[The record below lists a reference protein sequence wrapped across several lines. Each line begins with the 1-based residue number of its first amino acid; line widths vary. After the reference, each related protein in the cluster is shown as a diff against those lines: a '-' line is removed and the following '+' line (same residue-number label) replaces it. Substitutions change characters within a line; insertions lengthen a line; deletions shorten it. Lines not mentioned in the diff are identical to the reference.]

1 MTILLAISSK
11 DSRQNCDLGCDI
23 GWKTY
28 LYPHT
33 EAEPSPE
40 DEVYEDSW
48 DIQQSRPISF
58 ATASASSST
67 LPGSVRLKSRL
78 KTYSP
83 AGSFGSPPSSA
94 SSSTHIPQ
102 YYARY
107 HDIFTQFLMRYGSG
121 SGSEDPRNDPD
132 SQYFQFQRGPNQSVD
147 TGDSD
152 EEDFGRTLLDSSGD
166 VRDIFSSLLESDSI
180 EPETPEDRERL
191 EWQTM
196 LASVLDGDVLKSEKT
211 RIAVALA
218 TSGEEQDKYNHN
230 LWLGIRAKI
239 MGMDEEEERKRIE
252 DLRLRTVDPLINE
265 VLTFRARDLESGDD
279 PGAIALQQV
288 DEVLRHLD
296 IVHTLYPTHKALHLD
311 KPVVAEPD
319 FQAHR
324 DALITWSTIFTSL
337 RRQINVL
344 RKWTGSETL
353 DVTAPVTNAESP
365 LGVRYTLGDNG
376 PVADGSTFLE
386 RAMKEESIQMTF
398 AKGFM
403 TTVHSLIGAS
413 RDAQVNLAHLLRQMN
428 LPSFERELRAYAFGW
443 TTHRKLKEPAIIII
457 DQMIDDLK
465 LNIGIACTLKRQ
477 YEAFLSPDPGG
488 NWNLPPCISD
498 NYDSVVL
505 EALSFFFK
513 LIHWKLKSGAKDIY
527 FKETDLIES
536 QWPTFNDVA
545 LTVPGGASVVAEQL
559 CASSA
564 LTNKLMVRVTNF
576 FDAQLHL
583 PVSQRPTSGQRRRPG
598 PSVNGYVRAASQQD
612 MDDEQM
618 ISWYSKVLDSVRLR
632 YRKLQRFVRYNNSA
646 EYTLEDVQIDLF
658 IAQLVET
665 DHFLVFTQTYEEEGT
680 YIIASRSL
688 RDHPDYIR
696 RMLLEAFHMTDARLS
711 TSTIFTRSSQTR
723 LDIFSFCPLAAD
735 FFGTGLVLVLEI
747 PKIDLGLK
755 DDRVRLVADGG
766 QQRLALAKK
775 EFAENFPAMD
785 EDGEQLDIKP
795 ALCIIEQQAHLPTV
809 NREMRKI
816 NRATNR
822 LAEST
827 IESVHHVRDTLRET
841 SRRQDLLESWYLF
854 ASEHGQYAQKSMDRS
869 TLLKFNP
876 SLIKLAISWVSFI
889 CDDCDPNERK
899 TFKWAVNALEFT
911 LHRTRNNI
919 LQLPQDQF
927 EMLRQKVASCM
938 TLLISHFDIL
948 GARSTFEASKEKEMR
963 GERRQEAPLDA
974 EEIFSS
980 FGHNERLV
988 AASYLDPSINEFWEK
1003 TSHALEKLES
1013 AMAAVTSEQRMAGR
1027 VLDDEKLED
1036 QSAVFLA
1043 SFSSNI
1049 SIRWQQGRFI
1059 GAGAFGSVY
1068 SAVNLDSGSLM
1079 AVKEIKFQELAGS
1092 PSLYQQIR
1100 DELRVMEMLRHPNVV
1115 EYYGIEVHRDKV
1127 YIFEEFCQG
1136 GSLAALL
1143 ELGRIEDEHII
1154 QVYTMQ
1160 MLEGLAYL
1168 HSKGIAHRDIK
1179 PDNILLDHLGVIK
1192 FVDFGAAK
1200 ILARNHRTMLR
1211 SRRPTEG
1218 AFGGGLGVGMSSSLT
1233 GTPMY
1238 MSPEVIKND
1247 TSGRHGAMDIWSM
1260 GCVVLEFATGKKP
1273 WSHLDNE
1280 WVTRTIMYHI
1290 GVATQ
1295 HPPLPEPDQLSEVG
1309 INFIKACLTVDPTRR
1324 PSAFELMDHPWML
1337 DFRKALQNYD
1347 EADMTKSSPPGMPTE
1362 DAYEST
1368 IIPCQAAVQEKE
1380 VEGASPNPSS
1390 GSAESPLSIGS
1401 STLSEALIK
1410 GASPNHHL
1418 AVPRAHCQLEA
1429 APYQRR

>member
-1 MTILLAISSK
+1 MPLPRHIPS
-11 DSRQNCDLGCDI
+11 
-23 GWKTY
+23 

-58 ATASASSST
+58 ATASANSST

-94 SSSTHIPQ
+94 SSSTHVPQ

-121 SGSEDPRNDPD
+121 TGSEDPRNDPD
-132 SQYFQFQRGPNQSVD
+132 SQYFQLQRGPNQSVD

-239 MGMDEEEERKRIE
+239 MGMDEEEERKRVE

-365 LGVRYTLGDNG
+365 LGARYTLGDNG

-428 LPSFERELRAYAFGW
+428 LPSFERELVPLISFPTQLALASLRVRLDYAQ
-443 TTHRKLKEPAIIII
+443 KLKEPAIIII

-559 CASSA
+559 CA

-583 PVSQRPTSGQRRRPG
+583 PISQRPTSGQRRRPG

-618 ISWYSKVLDSVRLR
+618 ISWYSKILDSVRLR
-632 YRKLQRFVRYNNSA
+632 YRKLQRFVRHVCQRYNNSA

-696 RMLLEAFHMTDARLS
+696 RILLEAFHVTEQLEDDGRKIVDIYDLHTEFPGEAGYLLILS
-711 TSTIFTRSSQTR
+711 PRSR
-723 LDIFSFCPLAAD
+723 FLWN
-735 FFGTGLVLVLEI
+735 GLVLVLEI

-755 DDRVRLVADGG
+755 DDRVRLIADGG

-775 EFAENFPAMD
+775 EFAEIFLAVD

-911 LHRTRNNI
+911 LHRTHNNI

-988 AASYLDPSINEFWEK
+988 AAGYLDPSSINEFWEK

-1027 VLDDEKLED
+1027 VLDDGKLED

-1136 GSLAALL
+1136 G
-1143 ELGRIEDEHII
+1143 I
-1154 QVYTMQ
+1154 YTMQ

-1280 WVTRTIMYHI
+1280 WTIMYHI

-1347 EADMTKSSPPGMPTE
+1347 EADMTKSSPRGMPTE

-1368 IIPCQAAVQEKE
+1368 IIPCQAEKE
-1380 VEGASPNPSS
+1380 VEGAQCASPNPSS

-1401 STLSEALIK
+1401 STLSEALINT
-1410 GASPNHHL
+1410 SND
-1418 AVPRAHCQLEA
+1418 
-1429 APYQRR
+1429 Y

>member
-1 MTILLAISSK
+1 
-11 DSRQNCDLGCDI
+11 
-23 GWKTY
+23 
-28 LYPHT
+28 
-33 EAEPSPE
+33 
-40 DEVYEDSW
+40 
-48 DIQQSRPISF
+48 
-58 ATASASSST
+58 
-67 LPGSVRLKSRL
+67 
-78 KTYSP
+78 
-83 AGSFGSPPSSA
+83 
-94 SSSTHIPQ
+94 
-102 YYARY
+102 
-107 HDIFTQFLMRYGSG
+107 MRYGSG
-121 SGSEDPRNDPD
+121 SGPEDPRNDFD
-132 SQYFQFQRGPNQSVD
+132 SQYFQRGPNQSID
-147 TGDSD
+147 AGDSD

-166 VRDIFSSLLESDSI
+166 VRDKFSLLLESESI

-218 TSGEEQDKYNHN
+218 TSGEEQDRYNHN
-230 LWLGIRAKI
+230 LWLGIRSKI
-239 MGMDEEEERKRIE
+239 MGTDEEEERKRVE
-252 DLRLRTVDPLINE
+252 DLRLRTVDPVINE
-265 VLTFRARDLESGDD
+265 VLTFCARDLESEDD

-288 DEVLRHLD
+288 NEVLRHLD

-337 RRQINVL
+337 RRQIHVL

-353 DVTAPVTNAESP
+353 DVTAPVTNTESP
-365 LGVRYTLGDNG
+365 LGARYTLGDNG
-376 PVADGSTFLE
+376 PVADGTTFLE

-413 RDAQVNLAHLLRQMN
+413 RDAQVNLAHLLRKMN
-428 LPSFERELRAYAFGW
+428 LPSFERELVPLISFPTQLALASLRVRLDYAQ
-443 TTHRKLKEPAIIII
+443 KLKDPAIIII

-505 EALSFFFK
+505 DALSFFFK

-559 CASSA
+559 CA

-612 MDDEQM
+612 TDDEQM
-618 ISWYSKVLDSVRLR
+618 ISWYGKILDSVRLR
-632 YRKLQRFVRYNNSA
+632 YRKLQRFVRLLYQRFNNSA
-646 EYTLEDVQIDLF
+646 EYSLEDVPIDLF

-696 RMLLEAFHMTDARLS
+696 RMLLEAFHVTEQLEDDGRKIVDIYDLHTEFPEEAGYLLILS
-711 TSTIFTRSSQTR
+711 PRSR
-723 LDIFSFCPLAAD
+723 FLWD
-735 FFGTGLVLVLEI
+735 GLVYVLEI

-755 DDRVRLVADGG
+755 DDRVRLIADGG
-766 QQRLALAKK
+766 QHRLALAKQ
-775 EFAENFPAMD
+775 EFAEVSLPVD
-785 EDGEQLDIKP
+785 EDGELDIKP
-795 ALCIIEQQAHLPTV
+795 ALCIIEQQAHLPAV

-827 IESVHHVRDTLRET
+827 IESVHYVRDTLRET
-841 SRRQDLLESWYLF
+841 SRCQDLLESWYLF
-854 ASEHGQYAQKSMDRS
+854 ASEHGQHAQKSMDRS
-869 TLLKFNP
+869 TLLKFNR

-889 CDDCDPNERK
+889 CDDCDPYERK

-919 LQLPQDQF
+919 LQLPEDQF

-963 GERRQEAPLDA
+963 SERRVEAPLDA
-974 EEIFSS
+974 QEIFSS
-980 FGHNERLV
+980 FGHNERL
-988 AASYLDPSINEFWEK
+988 AAAGYMDPSISEFWEK

-1013 AMAAVTSEQRMAGR
+1013 AMATVTSEQRMAGR

-1168 HSKGIAHRDIK
+1168 HSKGIVHRDIK

-1200 ILARNHRTMLR
+1200 ILARNHRTMMR
-1211 SRRPTEG
+1211 SRRPNEG
-1218 AFGGGLGVGMSSSLT
+1218 AFGGGLGVSMSSSLT

-1280 WVTRTIMYHI
+1280 WTIMYHI

-1295 HPPLPEPDQLSEVG
+1295 HPPLPEPDQLSELG
-1309 INFIKACLTVDPTRR
+1309 INFIKECLTVDPTRR
-1324 PSAFELMDHPWML
+1324 PSAFELMDHRWML
-1337 DFRKALQNYD
+1337 TFRKSLQNYD
-1347 EADMTKSSPPGMPTE
+1347 ETEMTKSSPPEMPPE

-1368 IIPCQAAVQEKE
+1368 RIPCQAGIQVKE
-1380 VEGASPNPSS
+1380 AEDTRIASPNPSS
-1390 GSAESPLSIGS
+1390 DSAESPLSIES
-1401 STLSEALIK
+1401 STLSEALI
-1410 GASPNHHL
+1410 NDL
-1418 AVPRAHCQLEA
+1418 NDC
-1429 APYQRR
+1429 